1 MNSLKEGQAAY
12 LLQEALENN
21 EHLWS
26 TEFTEAIE
34 LGIKAL
40 RRENKYRKEAKR
52 YKRKFLEE
60 QTKES

>member
-1 MNSLKEGQAAY
+1 MQLTEGQAAY

-21 EHLWS
+21 ERNWS
-26 TEFTEAIE
+26 SEFTEAVE

-52 YKRKFLEE
+52 FKRKLLAEQVEE
-60 QTKES
+60 S